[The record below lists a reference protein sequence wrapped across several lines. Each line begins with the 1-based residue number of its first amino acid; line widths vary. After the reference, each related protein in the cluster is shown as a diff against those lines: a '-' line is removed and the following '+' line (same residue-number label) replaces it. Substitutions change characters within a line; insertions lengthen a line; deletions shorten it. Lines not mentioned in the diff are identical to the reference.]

1 MANILVGGI
10 VAYRDKR
17 PYVQIDVDGHMVQLS
32 VAEARSVAVDIFR
45 QASRAE
51 ADAMIYKFFAEQR
64 SSRGRR
70 RQAHGGL
77 PNLPL
82 AVGPGGGGKRRVG
95 PGRRYGVALLPCR
108 ADRQAAGN

>member
-51 ADAMIYKFFAEQR
+51 ADAMIYKFFAEHDLPEAAAGKLMVEFRTFR
-64 SSRGRR
+64 S
-70 RQAHGGL
+70 QL
-77 PNLPL
+77 DQE
-82 AVGPGGGGKRRVG
+82 AVESGESDPDGGKG
-95 PGRRYGVALLPCR
+95 
-108 ADRQAAGN
+108 

>member
-51 ADAMIYKFFAEQR
+51 ADAMIYKYFA
-64 SSRGRR
+64 
-70 RQAHGGL
+70 AHDL
-77 PNLPL
+77 PET
-82 AVGPGGGGKRRVG
+82 
-95 PGRRYGVALLPCR
+95 
-108 ADRQAAGN
+108 AAGKLMVDFRNFRSQLDSEKVESGESSPDDPIGGNG